1 MAICASTTPSIAYV
15 AFTNELE
22 PELAPIQSG
31 YRVSLTYHL
40 FLTPER
46 SPPTHPLPTPQLEE
60 TALQT
65 ALKTLLDDAT
75 FMPHGG
81 LLGFG
86 LQHHYTITPGTPNLR
101 VLLSSLQGTD
111 ALIHRTCTHLS
122 LKTQLKA
129 VFATQRQFS
138 GYKYNV
144 LLSTPQSFEGS
155 YLENGL
161 KDVLVR
167 LGGKV
172 IRDYGTE
179 ELVERYKWMEKGDK
193 GRRVDSTEVLWV
205 RPLTSHARFSSTY
218 LREGVGGGEGV
229 GVGLGYARGDV
240 CLVVRVGPA
249 GERGTVKASGE
260 EREKERAAAGLVDEE
275 KWPIGEKASLKG

>member
-1 MAICASTTPSIAYV
+1 M
-15 AFTNELE
+15 NDLE

-40 FLTPER
+40 SLTPEC
-46 SPPTHPLPTPQLEE
+46 SSPTHPLPTPKLNE

-65 ALKTLLDDAT
+65 AIQTLLDDAT

-101 VLLSSLQGTD
+101 ALISSLQGTD
-111 ALIHRTCTHLS
+111 ALIHHTCTHLS
-122 LKTQLKA
+122 LKTSLKA
-129 VFATQRQFS
+129 VFSTQRQFS

-144 LLSTPQSFEGS
+144 LLSTPRSFEGS

-161 KDVLVR
+161 KDALVR

-179 ELVERYKWMEKGDK
+179 ELVERYKWMEQGDK
-193 GRRVDSTEVLWV
+193 GRKVDSTEVLWV

-218 LREGVGGGEGV
+218 LMEGGGGREGG

-240 CLVVRVGPA
+240 CLVVKVGPA
-249 GERGTVKASGE
+249 GERGTVKTPGE
-260 EREKERAAAGLVDEE
+260 ERETERAAVGLEEE
-275 KWPIGEKASLKG
+275 KCPIGQKAALKG